1 MRFAICKEE
10 DVGGEVSVPTDEKRV
25 FWTEISLSR

>member
-25 FWTEISLSR
+25 F